1 MVYVMLANGFE
12 EIEALAFTDI
22 LRRAEI
28 DAKLVSVYNDKIV
41 TGSHGIAVVAD
52 LCVKDVDYNNITAVV
67 LPGGLPGTYN
77 LRDSDAVKNI
87 LEFATANNKLIGAI
101 CAAPYVFD
109 YFGYL
114 DGKKSTVN
122 PGFKSEMKNAELIDE
137 RVVIDGNIITSQGPG
152 TAHEFA
158 GAFISILK
166 GENESQSLLNEML
179 YK

>member
-1 MVYVMLANGFE
+1 MIYVMLANGFE

-22 LRRAEI
+22 LRRAGVDTKTVSI
-28 DAKLVSVYNDKIV
+28 YKDHLVE
-41 TGSHGIAVVAD
+41 GSHGIVIKAD
-52 LCVKDVDYNNITAVV
+52 LCADEVECDKMTGII

-77 LRDSDAVKNI
+77 LRDCDTVKNM
-87 LEFATANNKLIGAI
+87 LEYATVNNKLMGAI

-109 YFGYL
+109 VYGYL
-114 DGKKSTVN
+114 NGKKSTVN
-122 PGFKSEMKNAELIDE
+122 PGFVDEMKNAELTDE

-158 GAFISILK
+158 AAVISALK
-166 GENESQSLLNEML
+166 GDNSADELLKEML